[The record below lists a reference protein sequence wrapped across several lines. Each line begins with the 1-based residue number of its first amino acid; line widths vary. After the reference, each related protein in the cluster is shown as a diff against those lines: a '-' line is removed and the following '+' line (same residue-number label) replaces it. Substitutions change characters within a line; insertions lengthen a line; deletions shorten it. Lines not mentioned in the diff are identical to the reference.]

1 MGHVCPWWYAFAFDN
16 ALRRLFIRPETI
28 FGPYV
33 EPGMTVL
40 DAGCGMG
47 FNAIAM
53 ARMVGQEGRV
63 IAVDVEQRM
72 LEVLRKRARKAGVLE
87 RIDLRRCEPD
97 SLGVTEQVQFAV
109 AFWVVHEAPDIARF
123 LAEICSCLAREA
135 KLLIAEPQ
143 THVSPEEFDRTL
155 AAAGRMGL
163 RIDSQP
169 EIRFSRAA
177 VLQRNES
184 KV

>member
-1 MGHVCPWWYAFAFDN
+1 MGHICPWWYAFAFDN
-16 ALRRLFIRPETI
+16 RLRRLFIRPETI
-28 FGPYV
+28 LGPHV

-53 ARMVGQEGRV
+53 ARMVGPEGRV
-63 IAVDVEQRM
+63 IAVDVEPRM
-72 LEVLRKRARKAGVLE
+72 LNVLRKRARKAGVLE

-97 SLGVTEQVQFAV
+97 SLGVAEQVHFAV

-123 LAEICSCLAREA
+123 LSEICSCLAPKA

-143 THVSPEEFDRTL
+143 THVSPEEFERTL
-155 AAAGRMGL
+155 ATAGQVGL
-163 RIDSQP
+163 RVDSQP

-177 VLQRNES
+177 VLQRDEG